1 MEGEVYLQLAHGV
14 HLEQQL
20 ALLLSVQLRLVLED
34 SVPDSVLPVDQIDVR
49 VVIEAVFH
57 DVVQLAVVAELGVLL
72 LR

>member
-1 MEGEVYLQLAHGV
+1 MEGKVYLQLAHGV
-14 HLEQQL
+14 YLEQQL

-34 SVPDSVLPVDQIDVR
+34 SVPDSVLSVDQIDVW
-49 VVIEAVFH
+49 VVVEAVLH

>member
-34 SVPDSVLPVDQIDVR
+34 PVPDSVLSVDQVDVW
-49 VVIEAVFH
+49 VVVEAVFH
-57 DVVQLAVVAELGVLL
+57 DVVQLAVVAEIGVLL

>member
-1 MEGEVYLQLAHGV
+1 MEGKVYLQLAHGV

-20 ALLLSVQLRLVLED
+20 ALLLSVQHRLVLED
-34 SVPDSVLPVDQIDVR
+34 SVPDSVLSVDQIDVW
-49 VVIEAVFH
+49 VVVEAVLH

>member
-20 ALLLSVQLRLVLED
+20 ALLLSVQLCLVLED
-34 SVPDSVLPVDQIDVR
+34 PVPDSVLSVDQVDVW
-49 VVIEAVFH
+49 VVVEAVFH

>member
-20 ALLLSVQLRLVLED
+20 ALLLSVQLRLVLKD
-34 SVPDSVLPVDQIDVR
+34 SVPNSVLPVDQIDVR

-57 DVVQLAVVAELGVLL
+57 DVVQFAVVAELGVLL

>member
-20 ALLLSVQLRLVLED
+20 ALLLSVQLRLVLEN
-34 SVPDSVLPVDQIDVR
+34 SVPNSVLPVDQADVW
-49 VVIEAVFH
+49 VVVEAVFH
-57 DVVQLAVVAELGVLL
+57 DVAQLAVVAELGVLL

>member
-34 SVPDSVLPVDQIDVR
+34 PVPDSVLSVDQVDVW
-49 VVIEAVFH
+49 VVVEAVFH

>member
-20 ALLLSVQLRLVLED
+20 ALLLSVQLRLVLEN
-34 SVPDSVLPVDQIDVR
+34 SVPNSVLPVDQADVW
-49 VVIEAVFH
+49 VVVEAVFH

>member
-1 MEGEVYLQLAHGV
+1 MEGKVYLQLAHGV

-34 SVPDSVLPVDQIDVR
+34 SVPDSVLSVDQIDVW
-49 VVIEAVFH
+49 VVVEAVLH